1 MRMSDIMFFIFSV
14 NIAAFLVSV
23 TGIFNAGPEG
33 KGLGGDYFV
42 IAAVTG
48 VATALAVGGVSVMGW
63 SFKIPAVISIISAF
77 YIWSIVMMDALIVQ
91 IIQPIEVAGTFV
103 TVFTIIATVV
113 GIMGLIQIAGGA
125 HGTME

>member
-33 KGLGGDYFV
+33 SGLSGYYFD
-42 IAAVTG
+42 IAAVAG
-48 VATALAVGGVSVMGW
+48 VAAILAAGGVSVMGW
-63 SFKIPAVISIISAF
+63 SFKVPAVISAISAF
-77 YIWSIVMMDALIVQ
+77 YLWSVVMMDVLIVQ
-91 IIQPIEVAGTFV
+91 IVQPIGVAGIFV
-103 TVFTIIATVV
+103 TMFTVIAAVV

-125 HGTME
+125 HGPME